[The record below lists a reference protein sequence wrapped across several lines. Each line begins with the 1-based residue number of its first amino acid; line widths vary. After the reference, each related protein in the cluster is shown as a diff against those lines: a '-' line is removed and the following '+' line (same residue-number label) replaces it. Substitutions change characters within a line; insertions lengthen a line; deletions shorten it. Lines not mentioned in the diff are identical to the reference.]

1 MRLGVRGFIMERD
14 SVMLE
19 FSYLSK
25 NEFNKYASE
34 LFSVLYDNMTQIA
47 PTGNSREEDYKLWYE
62 AMSNEMQSNKR
73 HIIVISTGNMTEI
86 IGFFK
91 YSINECVFVMED
103 IQIKALYRGKCNI
116 FRSLYGF
123 VLEHICE
130 ELCIVEA
137 YADKKNAKSLG
148 ILEKLGLA
156 IVGENKN
163 GISYHLRGT
172 FEDLVKWYRRES
184 V

>member
-1 MRLGVRGFIMERD
+1 MERD
-14 SVMLE
+14 NIMIE

-34 LFSVLYDNMTQIA
+34 LFSVLYDNMTPIT
-47 PTGNSREEDYKLWYE
+47 PTGNSREEDYKSWYE
-62 AMSNEMQSNKR
+62 SMSDEMQSDKR
-73 HIIVISTGNMTEI
+73 YFIIVLQKNSQEI

-103 IQIKALYRGKCNI
+103 IQIKAVYRGKYNI

-123 VLEHICE
+123 VLEHIHE
-130 ELCIVEA
+130 DICIVEA
-137 YADKKNAKSLG
+137 YVDKRNTKSLG

-172 FEDLVKWYRRES
+172 YEDLVKWYRREA

>member
-1 MRLGVRGFIMERD
+1 MV
-14 SVMLE
+14 E

-25 NEFNKYASE
+25 NEFNKYASQ
-34 LFSVLYDNMTQIA
+34 LFSVLYDNMTEIA
-47 PTGNSREEDYKLWYE
+47 PTGNSREEDYKSWYK
-62 AMSNEMQSNKR
+62 AMCGEMQSDKR
-73 HIIVISTGNMTEI
+73 HIIVISNANMKEI

-91 YSINECVFVMED
+91 YSINEGVFVMED

-123 VLEHICE
+123 VHEHINE
-130 ELCIVEA
+130 DIRFVEA
-137 YADKKNAKSLG
+137 YADKKNTKSLA
-148 ILEKLGLA
+148 ILEKLGLSV
-156 IVGENKN
+156 VGENKN

-172 FEDLVKWYRRES
+172 YEDLVNWYKGES

>member
-1 MRLGVRGFIMERD
+1 MI
-14 SVMLE
+14 E

-25 NEFNKYASE
+25 NEFNKNAGK
-34 LFSVLYDNMTQIA
+34 LFSVLYDNMTKIA

-62 AMSNEMQSNKR
+62 AMSDEMQSDKR
-73 HIIVISTGNMTEI
+73 HIIIISQKNSQEI

-91 YSINECVFVMED
+91 YSTNECVFMMEEVH
-103 IQIKALYRGKCNI
+103 IRGAYQGRCNI
-116 FRSLYGF
+116 FRTLYGF
-123 VLEHICE
+123 VLEHINE
-130 ELCIVEA
+130 EIHFVEA
-137 YADKKNAKSLG
+137 YANKKNIKSIK
-148 ILEKLGLA
+148 ILNKLGLS

-172 FEDLVKWYRRES
+172 YKDLVKWYMSES

>member
-1 MRLGVRGFIMERD
+1 MGGCIMEKD
-14 SVMLE
+14 SAMVE

-47 PTGNSREEDYKLWYE
+47 PTGNSREEDYKSWYE
-62 AMSNEMQSNKR
+62 AVCGEMQSNKC

-91 YSINECVFVMED
+91 YSTNESVFMMEE
-103 IQIKALYRGKCNI
+103 IQIKRFYQGKYNI
-116 FRSLYGF
+116 FRTLYGF
-123 VLEHICE
+123 VLEHINE
-130 ELCIVEA
+130 EIHIVEA
-137 YADKKNAKSLG
+137 YADKKNTKSLG
-148 ILEKLGLA
+148 ILEKLGLS

-163 GISYHLRGT
+163 GISYHLRGIYK
-172 FEDLVKWYRRES
+172 DLVKWYMSES

>member
-1 MRLGVRGFIMERD
+1 MEKD
-14 SVMLE
+14 SAMVE

-25 NEFNKYASE
+25 NEFNKYASQ

-47 PTGNSREEDYKLWYE
+47 PTGNRREEDYKSWYK
-62 AMSNEMQSNKR
+62 AMCGKMQSDKR
-73 HIIVISTGNMTEI
+73 HIIVISNENMKEI

-91 YSINECVFVMED
+91 YSINECVFAMEE
-103 IQIKALYRGKCNI
+103 IQIKSSYQGKSNI

-123 VLEHICE
+123 ALEHINE
-130 ELCIVEA
+130 DIRFVEA
-137 YADKKNAKSLG
+137 YADKKNTKSLA
-148 ILEKLGLA
+148 ILEKLGLSV
-156 IVGENKN
+156 VGENKN

-172 FEDLVKWYRRES
+172 YEDLVKWYKKES